1 MKGIDIIRD
10 ELGKIKE
17 IKFHQD
23 ADPSLVHD
31 VWRLVKIRTR
41 QRSQVES
48 KTNKKPSSSQIS
60 TQRFR
65 ELIRES
71 KSSGELT
78 ESAFFQLT
86 PAWQQKRERLSS
98 PS

>member
-1 MKGIDIIRD
+1 MTMKGIDIIRD
-10 ELGKIKE
+10 DFGKIKE

-23 ADPSLVHD
+23 ADPKLIHD

-41 QRSQVES
+41 QRSQTES
-48 KTNKKPSSSQIS
+48 KRTKRPSSSQIS

-71 KSSGELT
+71 KASGELSET
-78 ESAFFQLT
+78 AFFQLT
-86 PAWQQKRERLSS
+86 PAWQQKREGLS
-98 PS
+98 